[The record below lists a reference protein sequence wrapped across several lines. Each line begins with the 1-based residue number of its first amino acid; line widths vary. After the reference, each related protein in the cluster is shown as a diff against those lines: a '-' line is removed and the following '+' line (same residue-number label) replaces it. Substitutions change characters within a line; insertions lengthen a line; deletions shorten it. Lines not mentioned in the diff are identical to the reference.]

1 MSNGGCYKT
10 VQEAVNTAPDNEW
23 GHRYVIHIKEGVYN
37 EIVRVPLEKKNVVFL
52 GDGMGKTVITG
63 SLIVGQP
70 GISTYNTATV
80 EHPSKAKTLNH
91 HTTTIMAEPSSPA
104 GSTKPLN
111 NFSQRPPLSIS
122 KSKCFVIFIA
132 IVLSLSLVT
141 LLLFFTLSSKTNEE
155 HPYSP
160 QSQLLPSMPAPITA
174 KQSQTSI
181 HLACNATRHP
191 QTCESSL
198 GEANVV
204 PPNPT
209 PVQVIQSA
217 IFVSSQNLETA
228 KSILNSLISSTTNPN
243 ITTATK
249 ICLEVL
255 GYSQYRISS
264 ANNSLTRGEEKN
276 ARAWM
281 SAGLSY
287 QYDCHGGLVYNAG
300 TSTSKQV
307 NETLLFLE
315 SLVGLTS
322 NALSMMVSYDLFGN
336 ETESWRPPQTE
347 RDGFWEDS
355 VLDSVRGVFRGGF
368 PSKLT
373 ADATVCKD
381 ESKDNGCYKTVQ
393 EAVNAAPD
401 NAMNR
406 RFVIHIKEGVYE
418 EIVRV
423 PFEKKNVVFLGDG
436 MGKSVITG
444 SLSVGQIGVTTYESA
459 TVGVLGDGFMASGL
473 TIQNTAGAPTHQAVA
488 FRSDSDLSIIE
499 NCEFLGN
506 QDTLYAHS
514 LRQYYKSC
522 RIEGNVD
529 FIFGNSAAIFQDC
542 QILVRPRQEK
552 PEKGE
557 NNAVTAHGRT
567 DPAQSTGFVFQNC
580 LINGTEEYMALY
592 RSKPSVHKNF
602 LGRPW
607 KEFSRT
613 VFLHCNLEALVT
625 PQGWMPWS
633 GDFALKT
640 LYYGEFENSGPGS
653 DSSQRV
659 TWSSRIPAEHVATY
673 SVQNFI
679 QGDEWI
685 STSS

>member
-1 MSNGGCYKT
+1 
-10 VQEAVNTAPDNEW
+10 
-23 GHRYVIHIKEGVYN
+23 
-37 EIVRVPLEKKNVVFL
+37 
-52 GDGMGKTVITG
+52 
-63 SLIVGQP
+63 
-70 GISTYNTATV
+70 
-80 EHPSKAKTLNH
+80 
-91 HTTTIMAEPSSPA
+91 MAEPSSPA

-111 NFSQRPPLSIS
+111 NFSHRPPFSRS
-122 KSKCFVIFIA
+122 KSKCFVIIIA
-132 IVLSLSLVT
+132 IVLLLSLVS
-141 LLLFFTLSSKTNEE
+141 LILFFTLSSKTNKE
-155 HPYSP
+155 HRYS
-160 QSQLLPSMPAPITA
+160 SIPAPITTR
-174 KQSQTSI
+174 QTQTDI
-181 HLACNATRHP
+181 HLACNATQHP

-209 PVQVIQSA
+209 PLQVIQSA
-217 IFVSSQNLETA
+217 IFVSSRNLTTA
-228 KSILNSLISSTTNPN
+228 KSILNSLLASTTNPN
-243 ITTATK
+243 ITIAAK
-249 ICLEVL
+249 LCLEVL

-264 ANNSLTRGEEKN
+264 ANQSLTRGEIKN

-287 QYDCHGGLVYNAG
+287 QFGCYEGLIYNARN
-300 TSTSKQV
+300 STSKPI
-307 NETLLFLE
+307 NETLLILE

-322 NALSMMVSYDLFGN
+322 NALSMTVSYDLFGN
-336 ETESWRPPQTE
+336 ETASWRPPQTE

-355 VLDSVRGVFRGGF
+355 VLDSVRGFFRGGF

-401 NAMNR
+401 NAMDR

-444 SLSVGQIGVTTYESA
+444 SLSVGQIGITTHESA

-514 LRQYYKSC
+514 LRQFYKSC
-522 RIEGNVD
+522 HIEGNVD

-542 QILVRPRQEK
+542 QILIRPRQEK

-613 VFLHCNLEALVT
+613 VFIHCNLEALLT

-659 TWSSRIPAEHVATY
+659 TWSSQIPAEHVATY

-685 STSS
+685 PTSS

>member
-1 MSNGGCYKT
+1 M
-10 VQEAVNTAPDNEW
+10 V
-23 GHRYVIHIKEGVYN
+23 
-37 EIVRVPLEKKNVVFL
+37 
-52 GDGMGKTVITG
+52 
-63 SLIVGQP
+63 
-70 GISTYNTATV
+70 
-80 EHPSKAKTLNH
+80 
-91 HTTTIMAEPSSPA
+91 EPSSPT

-111 NFSQRPPLSIS
+111 NFGHRPPFSSS
-122 KSKCFVIFIA
+122 KSKCFVIIIA
-132 IVLSLSLVT
+132 IVLLLSLVS
-141 LLLFFTLSSKTNEE
+141 LILFFTLSSKASKE
-155 HPYSP
+155 HRYSP
-160 QSQLLPSMPAPITA
+160 QTQLFPSIPAPITTR
-174 KQSQTSI
+174 QTQTDI
-181 HLACNATRHP
+181 HLACNATQHP

-209 PVQVIQSA
+209 PLQVIQSA
-217 IFVSSQNLETA
+217 IFVSSQNLTTA
-228 KSILNSLISSTTNPN
+228 RSILNSLLASTTNPN
-243 ITTATK
+243 ITTAAK

-264 ANNSLTRGEEKN
+264 ANQSLTRGEIKN

-287 QYDCHGGLVYNAG
+287 QNDCYGGLIYNAG
-300 TSTSKQV
+300 NSTSKPV

-322 NALSMMVSYDLFGN
+322 NALSMTVSYDLFGN

-355 VLDSVRGVFRGGF
+355 VLDSVRGFFRGGF

-373 ADATVCKD
+373 VDATVCKD

-401 NAMNR
+401 NAMDR

-514 LRQYYKSC
+514 LRQFYKSC
-522 RIEGNVD
+522 HIEGNVD

-542 QILVRPRQEK
+542 QILIRPRQEK

-613 VFLHCNLEALVT
+613 VFIHCNLEALLS

-659 TWSSRIPAEHVATY
+659 TWSSQIPAEHVATY

-685 STSS
+685 PTSS